1 MKSTNTFGIQFIIR
15 IPKNEKATE
24 ATVYARIT
32 VNGRRS
38 EISLKKK
45 IDPKFWD
52 EGKGRAKGKR
62 DESAGLNNYI
72 ERIRSIIA
80 DGYHN
85 LIQERKP
92 INVDSVKALFTGHD
106 EDAITIKKLFEYHN
120 QEAAYKLA
128 LGTMKNYGTTQRY
141 IGKFL
146 RDKYHRHDILLSEL
160 TYRFLLDFESYLRS
174 YVPKDHQ
181 QRLHNNGIMKH
192 IERLRKMVNL
202 AIKLDWLEKDPFAN
216 FKKHFDK
223 VERQCLTSEELSLLE
238 KKVFKIERLK
248 NVRDMFL
255 FCCYTGLAFI
265 DLFGLTP
272 DNIVTGI
279 DGGLWLYTSRAKTD
293 TSVRVPILPQAKRI
307 MDQYKDNPKAQSGGT
322 VFPVL
327 SNQRMNGYL
336 KEIADICNISK
347 KLTFHIARHTF
358 ATTVTLSNG
367 VPIESVSR
375 MLGHTSI
382 RTTQLYAK
390 VLEKKVSEDMGR
402 LKERLCGNEAD
413 NLAITKS

>member
-1 MKSTNTFGIQFIIR
+1 MRSTNTFGIQFIIR
-15 IPKNEKATE
+15 IPKNEKAVE
-24 ATVYARIT
+24 ASVYARIT
-32 VNGRRS
+32 VNGRRT

-52 EGKGRAKGKR
+52 DAKGRAKGKNS
-62 DESAGLNNYI
+62 EIAALNNYM

-85 LIQERKP
+85 LVQQRKP
-92 INVDSVKALFTGHD
+92 INVDIVKALFTGSD
-106 EDAITIKKLFEYHN
+106 DDAVTMRKLFEYHN

-128 LGTMKNYGTTQRY
+128 PCTMKNYGTTQRY

-146 RDKYHRHDILLSEL
+146 RDKYHRHDIMLLEL
-160 TYRFLLDFESYLRS
+160 NYRFLLDFESFLRAHI
-174 YVPKDHQ
+174 PKDHQ
-181 QRLHNNGIMKH
+181 QRLNNNGIMKH

-202 AIKLDWLEKDPFAN
+202 AVKLDWITKDPFVN

-223 VERQCLTSEELSLLE
+223 VERHCLTSEELAILE
-238 KKVFKIERLK
+238 KKEFKIERLR

-265 DLFGLTP
+265 DLCELTP

-293 TSVRVPILPQAKRI
+293 VSVRVPILPQAKKL
-307 MDQYKDNPKAQSGGT
+307 MDIYADNPKAKYNGT
-322 VFPVL
+322 IFPVL
-327 SNQRMNGYL
+327 SNQKMNGYL
-336 KEIADICNISK
+336 KEIADLCNITK
-347 KLTFHIARHTF
+347 NLTFHIARHTF

-382 RTTQLYAK
+382 RTTQIYAK

-402 LKERLCGNEAD
+402 LVERLSLNGED
-413 NLAITKS
+413 GVAIVKS

>member
-1 MKSTNTFGIQFIIR
+1 
-15 IPKNEKATE
+15 
-24 ATVYARIT
+24 
-32 VNGRRS
+32 
-38 EISLKKK
+38 
-45 IDPKFWD
+45 
-52 EGKGRAKGKR
+52 
-62 DESAGLNNYI
+62 
-72 ERIRSIIA
+72 
-80 DGYHN
+80 
-85 LIQERKP
+85 
-92 INVDSVKALFTGHD
+92 
-106 EDAITIKKLFEYHN
+106 
-120 QEAAYKLA
+120 
-128 LGTMKNYGTTQRY
+128 
-141 IGKFL
+141 
-146 RDKYHRHDILLSEL
+146 
-160 TYRFLLDFESYLRS
+160 
-174 YVPKDHQ
+174 
-181 QRLHNNGIMKH
+181 
-192 IERLRKMVNL
+192 MVNL

-265 DLFGLTP
+265 DLAGLTP

-307 MDQYKDNPKAQSGGT
+307 MDQYKDNPKAQSSGT

-336 KEIADICNISK
+336 KEIADICDISK

-413 NLAITKS
+413 NLAIAKS